1 MRKGENYGF
10 IQCDEIREA
19 VYVDRK
25 QLPNMEAKMRVSFRP
40 QVTQKGVAALDVVV
54 EAMDDDEQRDER
66 AIEAAGPLSHEGVVK
81 KIDAVKQFG
90 FVVCE
95 SPDWDGDVFISK
107 KQLENLK
114 LGDRVIFSVKVKNR
128 RAEALQLERGTL
140 EEEVAEDA
148 PEMVGIIK
156 SFEEAQGYGFIKSPQ
171 ATAAYNRDVFLHRK
185 QLKKFKAG
193 DTVQFRVKLSRDG
206 LPQAMKLRETDQVVA
221 LEPEAPEE
229 PKPKEKET
237 YIGEIKSFNVMN
249 GFGFIQNATLKE
261 KYGRDV
267 FLHESQFEGMKIGD
281 RVSFTLQVKD
291 GKPQAL
297 DVKRVSKK
305 SLLSPVLAPDLS
317 PALEQTQVDGEAAE
331 APDTMLEE
339 PADAEKTA
347 DAEEREKQ
355 SRRLLRACAS
365 ERPCSLEEMKEAL
378 EAGAEVNTRDV
389 TGQTA
394 IMVSAL
400 NMRGGDRKCKLL
412 LEHNADLELTS
423 DPESTKTTLEW
434 VKERI
439 NPNFAEYLEAL
450 SKGEAAKLEMTLDAP
465 RADEL

>member
-1 MRKGENYGF
+1 MKANLRGL
-10 IQCDEIREA
+10 
-19 VYVDRK
+19 K
-25 QLPNMEAKMRVSFRP
+25 QLPNMEPKMRVSFRP
-40 QVTQKGVAALDVVV
+40 QVTSKGVSALDVQV
-54 EAMDDDEQRDER
+54 EGMDDDEQIER
-66 AIEAAGPLSHEGVVK
+66 SLEPGPLSHEGVVK

-128 RAEALQLERGTL
+128 RAEALLLERGTL
-140 EEEVAEDA
+140 AAAEEEVAEDA

-156 SFEEAQGYGFIKSPQ
+156 SFEEAQGYGFIRSPQ

-193 DTVQFRVKLSRDG
+193 DTVQFKVKLSRDG
-206 LPQAMKLRETDQVVA
+206 HPQAFKLRETDQVVT
-221 LEPEAPEE
+221 LEAEVPEE
-229 PKPKEKET
+229 PKAKEKET
-237 YIGEIKSFNVMN
+237 YIGEIKSFNIMN

-317 PALEQTQVDGEAAE
+317 PALEQTQAEGAEAAE
-331 APDTMLEE
+331 VRDTQLDDAP
-339 PADAEKTA
+339 PDAAETA
-347 DAEEREKQ
+347 VDAEEREKQ

-365 ERPCSLEEMKEAL
+365 EQPSSLEEMKDAL
-378 EAGAEVNTRDV
+378 EAGAEVNARDV

-394 IMVSAL
+394 IMVSSL
-400 NMRGGDRKCKLL
+400 NMRGADRKCKLL
-412 LEHNADLELTS
+412 LEHQADLQVTS
-423 DPESTKTTLEW
+423 DPESTQTTLEW

-439 NPNFAEYLEAL
+439 NSNFAEYLEAL
-450 SKGEAAKLEMTLDAP
+450 SKGEAAKLVSRRGGEGRD
-465 RADEL
+465 

>member
-1 MRKGENYGF
+1 
-10 IQCDEIREA
+10 
-19 VYVDRK
+19 
-25 QLPNMEAKMRVSFRP
+25 MRVSFIP
-40 QVTQKGVAALDVVV
+40 LVSKKGVSASDVQV
-54 EAMDDDEQRDER
+54 EGMDDDEQRDER
-66 AIEAAGPLSHEGVVK
+66 AVEAAGLSLEGVVK

-107 KQLENLK
+107 KHLENLK

-140 EEEVAEDA
+140 EEEVSEDA

-156 SFEEAQGYGFIKSPQ
+156 SFEEAQGYGFIRSPQ

-193 DTVQFRVKLSRDG
+193 DTVQFKVKLSRDG
-206 LPQAMKLRETDQVVA
+206 LPQAFKLRETDQVVA
-221 LEPEAPEE
+221 PEPEAPEE

-237 YIGEIKSFNVMN
+237 YIGEIKSFNIIN

-317 PALEQTQVDGEAAE
+317 PEQTQVEGAEAAAE
-331 APDTMLEE
+331 AEAGDTMLDD
-339 PADAEKTA
+339 PPPDAAETA
-347 DAEEREKQ
+347 VDAEEREKQ

-412 LEHNADLELTS
+412 LEHNADLQLTS
-423 DPESTKTTLEW
+423 DAESTRTTLEW
-434 VKERI
+434 VRERI

-465 RADEL
+465 RADEF